1 MQPVG
6 GHDHVEAV
14 GGTRGRSG
22 GGFNVAGGGIKRP
35 DTPVIPT
42 LPVARAAEWLPDSP
56 SVLPVSCATFPF
68 GARRPRFG
76 IVLRPDACKRG
87 GGRIDLKLRRAT
99 TAPIIGLRHLL
110 SEDIATDIYHF
121 PLLKPSTTPTAMT
134 QTTKVDSIFR
144 LSSEQLETR
153 VNLTATAYGVD
164 RHLPVLAPHVAQVKV
179 APHNYSVVMPHVK
192 AAAAKS
198 VTIPTVGQSGTFQWN
213 WQADHTLRVQLGN
226 LRGTFTSVNQDG
238 WNGEFSYK
246 AKLAGGTSLTHFFNM
261 SFSHDRDAEE
271 STLTYDD
278 AKNHLSTTFDEA
290 AAVSTTASGT
300 LIQRSN
306 GTAET
311 SSVSGSTVLYAPKTA
326 AQYAAPQ
333 TAAVPPTNQAKPWQE
348 TATADG
354 STAVTSTKPQTLGST
369 LDDVKSLMTG
379 LKASLDKSFRT
390 AVPTIYQPLRLS
402 KMAAP
407 AIARV
412 NIAVGWNAMQAV
424 QSAEVKAGSS
434 TALSMH
440 FANQVQARGAS
451 QVEQPVQTNYTTYYL
466 SSSSQTVNVSASQ
479 SQLGS
484 SNPVYAWFFDMPSG
498 DAWDNQIYNFTGP
511 STATSG
517 TSRLV
522 IQTGEVRGP
531 VVSGYSTTLTGT
543 YSWQFT
549 NSTTGAVYT
558 TNFTVTS

>member
-1 MQPVG
+1 ML
-6 GHDHVEAV
+6 
-14 GGTRGRSG
+14 T
-22 GGFNVAGGGIKRP
+22 
-35 DTPVIPT
+35 
-42 LPVARAAEWLPDSP
+42 
-56 SVLPVSCATFPF
+56 C
-68 GARRPRFG
+68 
-76 IVLRPDACKRG
+76 
-87 GGRIDLKLRRAT
+87 RAT
-99 TAPIIGLRHLL
+99 TVSITALRHLL
-110 SEDIATDIYHF
+110 REDIATDIYRF
-121 PLLKPSTTPTAMT
+121 PLLKPSTTPITMT
-134 QTTKVDSIFR
+134 QKTKLDSIFR

-153 VNLTATAYGVD
+153 VNLAATAYGVD
-164 RHLPVLAPHVAQVKV
+164 RHLPVPAPHVAQIKV
-179 APHNYSVVMPHVK
+179 VQSHAVVMPHVK
-192 AAAAKS
+192 AAVAKT
-198 VTIPTVGQSGTFQWN
+198 VTIPPVGQSGTFRWN
-213 WQADHTLRVQLGN
+213 WQSDHSLKAQIGN
-226 LRGTFTSVNQDG
+226 LQGKFTSVSQDG
-238 WNGEFSYK
+238 WRGEFTYK
-246 AKLAGGTSLTHFFNM
+246 AKLAGGTSLTHFFSM

-278 AKNHLSTTFDEA
+278 AQNRLSTTFDEA
-290 AAVSTTASGT
+290 AAVGT
-300 LIQRSN
+300 SAGGTSIQQSN
-306 GTAET
+306 GTVET

-326 AQYAAPQ
+326 AQYAAPH
-333 TAAVPPTNQAKPWQE
+333 TAAVPPPNQAKAWQE

-354 STAVTSTKPQTLGST
+354 STAVTSTTSRTQSTT
-369 LDDVKSLMTG
+369 LDDVKTLMTG

-390 AVPTIYQPLRLS
+390 VVPTVYQPLRLS
-402 KMAAP
+402 KAAP
-407 AIARV
+407 PTARV
-412 NIAVGWNAMQAV
+412 HLAVGWNAMQAV
-424 QSAEVKAGSS
+424 QAPEVRM
-434 TALSMH
+434 ALATRFGVH

-451 QVEQPVQTNYTTYYL
+451 QAEQPVQANYTTYYL

-531 VVSGYSTTLTGT
+531 VVSGYSTTPTGT